1 MQSTN
6 FSRGIVL
13 GLILIIFIWLPLTVF
28 YFKTVIHTY
37 ATTNLSMA
45 LLTTDSIFFGAIIVF
60 MSILISK
67 SYTRKTHK
75 SVFGIVRKMRSLSI
89 GVAILL
95 IANISS
101 YFTSGWIQS
110 LAIYYQLWTTPAY
123 MLAFYHLFGNEM
135 FHAFNPKL

>member
-6 FSRGIVL
+6 FSRGIGL
-13 GLILIIFIWLPLTVF
+13 GGLLIIFIWCPLTVF

-67 SYTRKTHK
+67 SDTSKTQEHVV
-75 SVFGIVRKMRSLSI
+75 SIIGLRNLSI
-89 GVAILL
+89 SIAILL
-95 IANISS
+95 IANVST
-101 YFTSGWIQS
+101 YFTSGLLQTV
-110 LAIYYQLWTTPAY
+110 AIYYQLWTMPAG
-123 MLAFYHLFGNEM
+123 MLAFYYLFSNKILL
-135 FHAFNPKL
+135 AYNPKP